1 LGVTREVA
9 RAFESRY
16 NMGVV
21 KRVQKKV
28 SESREEF
35 KRRFLKVEIKDEL
48 FGGKGGNVV
57 DAFKGKQYQRRQ
69 K

>member
-1 LGVTREVA
+1 VQARLNRGVWELL
-9 RAFESRY
+9 
-16 NMGVV
+16 V
-21 KRVQKKV
+21 KWQGRSKADTTWEQLK
-28 SESREEF
+28 EF